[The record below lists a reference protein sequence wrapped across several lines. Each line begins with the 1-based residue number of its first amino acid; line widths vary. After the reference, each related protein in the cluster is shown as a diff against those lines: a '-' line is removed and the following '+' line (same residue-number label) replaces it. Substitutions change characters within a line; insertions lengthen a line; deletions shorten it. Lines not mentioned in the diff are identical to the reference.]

1 MVDSYLTSYET
12 EQKDFENIP
21 RTCIGKSLK
30 LFDCAL
36 LTEHFLGE
44 CSGLTQR
51 CPTD

>member
-21 RTCIGKSLK
+21 RICIGKSLK

-36 LTEHFLGE
+36 FNDRAFSRRVLRFDSALSH
-44 CSGLTQR
+44 
-51 CPTD
+51 